1 MNEFKQK
8 VLTASVDRYVLT
20 KTQCEMLRQ
29 DAEIIGMKRAPVLA
43 KDGSNKISRTRTC
56 SSCWIPYAKHHN
68 WIYNIMREITD
79 GINAEQWRFDTLT
92 FQSSSTTPRSYT
104 QALQE
109 ELASENR
116 KGAAANLVLP
126 RIDELHMGQL
136 FQLWML
142 ATMVESQLST

>member
-1 MNEFKQK
+1 MTEDLCDSI
-8 VLTASVDRYVLT
+8 V
-20 KTQCEMLRQ
+20 
-29 DAEIIGMKRAPVLA
+29 
-43 KDGSNKISRTRTC
+43 
-56 SSCWIPYAKHHN
+56 
-68 WIYNIMREITD
+68 NIFT
-79 GINAEQWRFDTLT
+79 EQWRFDTLT

-109 ELASENR
+109 VLASENR

-142 ATMVESQLST
+142 ATMIESQLST